1 MKTDRNDRARLAAGA
16 AVMLAAMNAA
26 PALARDCLLDTN
38 NDGVA
43 TASTD
48 TDGGAESA
56 NQPDRLACGPYT
68 NAAASGAVSVGVS
81 SSASG
86 AYSMA
91 AGYLAAAYQRD
102 AIALGNQAEGSSQQ
116 AVAIGAYA
124 TVQTGAISSTGYA
137 GVAVGYSAYAENG
150 GVAMGKDSDA
160 RGGVA
165 LGRVSF
171 ASDETGAA
179 LGVSS
184 VAGSGSSGGSSALR
198 F

>member
-56 NQPDRLACGPYT
+56 NQPDRLACGPYA

-116 AVAIGAYA
+116 AVVTVDHDPSPDRQARPHHTACWAIAGQNMVKVKPLAC
-124 TVQTGAISSTGYA
+124 VWPLRST
-137 GVAVGYSAYAENG
+137 
-150 GVAMGKDSDA
+150 
-160 RGGVA
+160 
-165 LGRVSF
+165 
-171 ASDETGAA
+171 AA
-179 LGVSS
+179 KGP
-184 VAGSGSSGGSSALR
+184 GDQPR
-198 F
+198 PR